1 MAGFIMW
8 EGRIFLLMLGL
19 GAAYSVAYDILRILR
34 YAIRHN
40 NVARSAE
47 DLLFFILM
55 GFSAYIVFL
64 NLADGNVRLYMIV
77 GITAGML
84 AYRYTLSRIIV
95 PFFGKLIKKLLR
107 ICSKTVKIIFNK
119 VTRGGEGEEDV

>member
-1 MAGFIMW
+1 M
-8 EGRIFLLMLGL
+8 LMLGL